1 MENNESMDKL
11 EAYQRQLEDYALQME
26 ALTNNAD
33 ANSEEL
39 QSQMDYLM
47 RRIDETTAEL
57 EALIPKL

>member
-1 MENNESMDKL
+1 MENNETIDRL
-11 EAYQRQLEDYALQME
+11 ESYQKQLEDYALQME

-33 ANSEEL
+33 ANSEET

-47 RRIDETTAEL
+47 RRIEETTTEL